1 MNLWVLIL
9 FLILIFA
16 PRSSSKASGR
26 FDLRALAL
34 LLCVIALISRV

>member
-9 FLILIFA
+9 FLILVFA
-16 PRSSSKASGR
+16 PRSSSHATGR

-34 LLCVIALISRV
+34 VLCVIALIARL